1 MEGAVLDGRNMVKT
15 YLIIHPDMKALKTG
29 LTAAN
34 VKFSSDDAEMCKEQN
49 VKNWLLTELKT
60 NNMVEPAWKRYEVA
74 DKIILDHEEW
84 TTDNDLLTPSMK
96 VKLRNLLTKHEDAIN
111 NL

>member
-1 MEGAVLDGRNMVKT
+1 M
-15 YLIIHPDMKALKTG
+15 HALKAG

-34 VKFSSDDAEMCKEQN
+34 VKFPNDDAEICKDQN

-60 NNMVEPAWKRYEVA
+60 NNMVAPAWKGYETA
-74 DKIILDHEEW
+74 GSIILDHEEW

-96 VKLRNLLTKHEDAIN
+96 VKLRNLLAKHDDAIN